1 MDTLRGTISDAVN
14 NLNKLLL
21 QTLDDSQEKSIRS
34 LRDIYFQ
41 LWQEV
46 ILQEL
51 DNSTQEF
58 RSAIEA
64 LKATMQI
71 SADAQKDLKKV
82 TKVIELA
89 NSAAK
94 AVAKIVKVGIKYV

>member
-64 LKATMQI
+64 LKAAMQI
-71 SADAQKDLKKV
+71 SADAQKDLKKI

-94 AVAKIVKVGIKYV
+94 AVDKIVKIGIKYV